1 MKKTLQETS
10 DILNMQYVL
19 EHLIETYD
27 NAKKESERYRV
38 KLILLDFIMDTEL
51 GLDVVLSY
59 LKLDPDK
66 FSPFIAILNDVE
78 ETDEDYEDD
87 EDSVEHYPFRHG
99 SPQIDTCLI
108 IKRRI

>member
-27 NAKKESERYRV
+27 SAKKESERYKV
-38 KLILLDFIMDTEL
+38 KLILLDFIMDTKI
-51 GLDVVLSY
+51 GLDIVLSY
-59 LKLDPDK
+59 LKLDPSK
-66 FSPFIAILNDVE
+66 FSPFIAILKDIE
-78 ETDEDYEDD
+78 ETDEDYEDS
-87 EDSVEHYPFRHG
+87 EDDTERFPFHHG
-99 SPQIDTCLI
+99 SSQIDTCLI